1 MHFRMQI
8 LGQSEPFDLTAN
20 ECEARAIDRLAN
32 YETLS
37 VEEKLNALSDARDL
51 LLLADAKRWRESAGL
66 RSLGH
71 GG

>member
-1 MHFRMQI
+1 M
-8 LGQSEPFDLTAN
+8 GQSEPFDLTAS

-37 VEEKLNALSDARDL
+37 VEEKLDALKDVRDL
-51 LLLADAKRWRESAGL
+51 LQIADTKRWQESEGF
-66 RSLGH
+66 RSLGR